1 MKRISRKKKELLVL
15 HIFNFACL
23 IVFVNACKNM
33 ENGNSITSNQKD
45 LPNNSSI
52 TDSITSNQKDLPNN
66 SLLTDSSV
74 SKNKEETYLRSDN
87 LNNRDS
93 LDLTIFDNFYDKFHT
108 DTAFQ
113 ISRITFPLEGFD
125 VNSDNTFLK
134 EEEDN
139 FYWQKKDWVYM
150 HHITNK
156 NEFKIEI
163 KRKEKSIEEKVS
175 LPDSGFYIIRTFSFI
190 NEKWYLTF
198 YGFQDL

>member
-1 MKRISRKKKELLVL
+1 MHPISHFKIKITTVMKKISRKKKELSVL
-15 HIFNFACL
+15 YIFNIAYL
-23 IVFVNACKNM
+23 IVFVNAC
-33 ENGNSITSNQKD
+33 Q
-45 LPNNSSI
+45 NNS
-52 TDSITSNQKDLPNN
+52 TTLNQKDLPNN
-66 SLLTDSSV
+66 SLITDSSV

-113 ISRITFPLEGFD
+113 ISHITFPLEGFD

-134 EEEDN
+134 EEEDS

-163 KRKEKSIEEKVS
+163 KRKEKSIEEKIS
-175 LPDSGFYIIRTFSFI
+175 LPNSGYFIIRIFSFI